1 MSTPEQAGR
10 PSRRRSS
17 PTDNRTSWRS
27 KKFPILDSSA
37 GRLTWPLAASPRSS
51 RPQPDEPRRGGR
63 GLILAAH
70 ARMGL
75 LDRHEHVLLSARIV
89 DAGREV
95 EIHNAHVPNGS
106 VHGWGKVAALELIHG
121 RLAGSSTHLRV
132 LCGDLNTPRIERPD
146 GTVVTWGQTRSGRL
160 RRGSWRSV
168 GRRRR
173 ALRHPR
179 PQ

>member
-1 MSTPEQAGR
+1 M
-10 PSRRRSS
+10 
-17 PTDNRTSWRS
+17 
-27 KKFPILDSSA
+27 
-37 GRLTWPLAASPRSS
+37 
-51 RPQPDEPRRGGR
+51 
-63 GLILAAH
+63 
-70 ARMGL
+70 

-106 VHGWGKVAALELIHG
+106 VHGWGKVAALELIHS

-160 RRGSWRSV
+160 RRDRGAQWDAAERSV
-168 GRRRR
+168 ILGLSDHGMVDVFRAVHGYAVAERSWVWRRKGAEGGYRLDHVIASPELGALSAHYLHEGRRSGLSDHAPLEVVFDPER
-173 ALRHPR
+173 
-179 PQ
+179 